1 MDSSKKRDPSR
12 PKRRE
17 SSEGVPTKTPLH
29 RKSTDTSQDP
39 KYNKDLSLV
48 SKAPRS
54 SARGTDEASAV
65 STGSRGSRGSL
76 GSKRSVQKGTRS
88 QSKSPRES
96 PINLLPP
103 GGVKKAVD
111 MWDAPAFGSDSASK
125 GTTKSSTSSGFG
137 AAFDKGENEER
148 TPDVSTNIGSSDN
161 FADNAVMFPSS
172 SSFGDA
178 IKSSTIMENEAFSSD
193 AISFFDTKRAKF
205 EQEDATMSNDSEAA
219 DAFAKTPVFGSSLRE
234 SLDKTP
240 LKNPPRRKIPK
251 LSLVKK
257 QLFARKFACPP
268 VKNPLNGNIIF
279 CASKNGEMHI
289 QEVDPKRGFVQVLS
303 SPILTFELHKKVTSK
318 YNRSA
323 CGVDNVLKLCVGVH
337 RSQSQTRLRVVAVI
351 DLLVLDSKHI
361 LRAMAVWQWGYG
373 ATQPISLQ
381 FLLSPP
387 SGTDYF
393 YHPENIAAADNI
405 VFVAG
410 ASTKGPC
417 IFMCKPSVREAWS
430 ANFLASSG
438 KITSMA
444 VTTAVERNY
453 PYMAVGM
460 SDGSLSVWTYAAALK
475 QSVSK
480 KDEPFRRL
488 LYPLCRLDAL
498 WVLNSLQASS
508 FADDKK
514 HKSDGK

>member
-1 MDSSKKRDPSR
+1 MTGIGTTGTADATGRRVPGNIGHSSQNQVFIKPWTGRVKCMLSTTTDNVVSFFYAEVILVKRTFLAIFVIALAGQALAVNKCTDSSGKVTFQEKACDADKSQANVKVWKDGGDGADAPSR
-12 PKRRE
+12 NP
-17 SSEGVPTKTPLH
+17 GGMAAA
-29 RKSTDTSQDP
+29 TDLVALQEA
-39 KYNKDLSLV
+39 SLV
-48 SKAPRS
+48 ILQKKGGSFVVFTLHPRWKNDNPSK
-54 SARGTDEASAV
+54 V
-65 STGSRGSRGSL
+65 SIHFKT
-76 GSKRSVQKGTRS
+76 Q
-88 QSKSPRES
+88 
-96 PINLLPP
+96 
-103 GGVKKAVD
+103 
-111 MWDAPAFGSDSASK
+111 
-125 GTTKSSTSSGFG
+125 
-137 AAFDKGENEER
+137 
-148 TPDVSTNIGSSDN
+148 
-161 FADNAVMFPSS
+161 
-172 SSFGDA
+172 
-178 IKSSTIMENEAFSSD
+178 
-193 AISFFDTKRAKF
+193 FFD
-205 EQEDATMSNDSEAA
+205 
-219 DAFAKTPVFGSSLRE
+219 SSRTE
-234 SLDKTP
+234 IGV
-240 LKNPPRRKIPK
+240 NNR
-251 LSLVKK
+251 
-257 QLFARKFACPP
+257 
-268 VKNPLNGNIIF
+268 
-279 CASKNGEMHI
+279 I